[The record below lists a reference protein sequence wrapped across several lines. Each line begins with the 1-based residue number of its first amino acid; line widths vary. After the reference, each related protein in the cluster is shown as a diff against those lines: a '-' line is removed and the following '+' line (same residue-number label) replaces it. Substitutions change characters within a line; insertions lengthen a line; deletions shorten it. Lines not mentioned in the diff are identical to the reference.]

1 MIHFEHAYARMRFAV
16 GKNCKQAGVVQIAGT
31 VQPNVGFGDVRVV
44 FLVRCEHRVDVV
56 PSLRRFRR
64 CMRACEPS
72 WSSVRLRTLNQFW
85 FVSSETMFSQTTW
98 CVLAPSLAKRGSGA
112 VLFADGGFLGVGVG
126 AGLDAGPS
134 ASI

>member
-1 MIHFEHAYARMRFAV
+1 MRFAF
-16 GKNCKQAGVVQIAGT
+16 GKNCEQAVVVQIAGT

-98 CVLAPSLAKRGSGA
+98 CVFGHGVAQAQSSSLTA
-112 VLFADGGFLGVGVG
+112 
-126 AGLDAGPS
+126 
-134 ASI
+134 AS